1 MTKLGALISVL
12 LSLLFHLR
20 VADAKPADVHPP
32 VGQVYYLATTDLL
45 GEELI
50 GGATV
55 LILNN
60 TQDCFVCNKSE
71 IIDDDSSYF
80 ENTEAFY
87 SSIAES
93 STLGAALKRDFTLG
107 FTLVPGSNNKIDFSK
122 QSHRERFHTKR
133 VIESWPLCC
142 KAGMYL

>member
-20 VADAKPADVHPP
+20 VADAIPAGVQPP
-32 VGQVYYLATTDLL
+32 VRQVYYLATTDLL

-60 TQDCFVCNKSE
+60 TQVLS
-71 IIDDDSSYF
+71 
-80 ENTEAFY
+80 A
-87 SSIAES
+87 
-93 STLGAALKRDFTLG
+93 
-107 FTLVPGSNNKIDFSK
+107 
-122 QSHRERFHTKR
+122 
-133 VIESWPLCC
+133 IEV
-142 KAGMYL
+142 K

>member
-80 ENTEAFY
+80 ENT
-87 SSIAES
+87 
-93 STLGAALKRDFTLG
+93 D
-107 FTLVPGSNNKIDFSK
+107 
-122 QSHRERFHTKR
+122 
-133 VIESWPLCC
+133 
-142 KAGMYL
+142 